1 MSVFVS
7 GELMHDQMRADIC
20 GSLFDT
26 RQEAT
31 FLALQNFNS
40 SREIPIYSSLSWDGF
55 EHANATNTSALAD
68 IYIKKNPD
76 QEASVKNAG

>member
-1 MSVFVS
+1 
-7 GELMHDQMRADIC
+7 MRADIC

-26 RQEAT
+26 SQEAT
-31 FLALQNFNS
+31 FLAMQNFNS
-40 SREIPIYSSLSWDGF
+40 SREIPIYNSLSWDEF

-76 QEASVKNAG
+76 QEASVKTAG